1 MPNTSV
7 LLIFKVLVLVTWFLG
22 AAGFLFPPDTTLGS
36 AGRTLFVLLAAVH
49 LVECGFFFRTL
60 QRTGRPLG
68 MELLNTLLFGV
79 VHFAEARA
87 LAEANDRGDEAG
99 RS

>member
-1 MPNTSV
+1 MPNASLT
-7 LLIFKVLVLVTWFLG
+7 LLFKLLVLVTWFLG
-22 AAGFLFPPDTTLGS
+22 AAGFLFPPDTSFGS
-36 AGRTLFVLLAAVH
+36 AGRTLFFVLATVH

-79 VHFAEARA
+79 VHFAEARV
-87 LAEANDRGDEAG
+87 LAEANDRADTARNG
-99 RS
+99 